1 MMRRKT
7 HRHSWV
13 HLLLLLASAGSWLG
27 CAVTDAK
34 SLPDKLI
41 RLLPPLAG
49 CHNEGLGRQRRR
61 RGAFD
66 RSRRSAL
73 FSGGSSSAAPSSAL
87 PRSSLP
93 RSRNRSGASLS
104 LRQRLFPP
112 WNLSHQIDEKGFLK
126 TLYRRVPGDWEP
138 EVKLR
143 TSHGVTARC
152 RIRQVPG
159 DGNCL
164 FHSISLCLRHAV
176 NGTHW
181 KLDGSSSLEELYRHS
196 HELRQQAV
204 QCLASPSRRL
214 FLQGRESLK
223 ATELV
228 QAAAAQYHLTPEE
241 YCECMS
247 QSSVWGGGPEIV
259 ALCNLLQRP
268 IHVYELA
275 TAVVRGA
282 PSEPQHRRQHPQ
294 QHPQNHP
301 YQDRPEEEGVD
312 LDSSPSSFV
321 LRRMA
326 CFGSPK
332 FDHRRPL
339 HILSADSRF
348 PDVPPGQQL
357 SSGNHFLAVFPA
369 QRASKPTSR
378 RKLRGG
384 GGAAADLRME
394 DGVSGGI
401 DADVHDDEDL
411 DMDYDYD
418 DLDSWDGEVMILE
431 RSQGG
436 RGDYDDSEYG
446 HHDECGEEHG
456 EGSTGSLTSWVRSW
470 CGRLWDRRSLW

>member
-1 MMRRKT
+1 
-7 HRHSWV
+7 
-13 HLLLLLASAGSWLG
+13 LLLASAGSWLG
-27 CAVTDAK
+27 CACTDAK
-34 SLPDKLI
+34 SMPEKFS
-41 RLLPPLAG
+41 RLQPPLAG
-49 CHNEGLGRQRRR
+49 CHNEGLNQQQQRRR
-61 RGAFD
+61 SS
-66 RSRRSAL
+66 RSFGRNRRSAL
-73 FSGGSSSAAPSSAL
+73 FWGGSSAAPSSAL

-93 RSRNRSGASLS
+93 RSRNRSASLS

-112 WNLSHQIDEKGFLK
+112 WNLSHQIDDKGFLK
-126 TLYRRVPGDWEP
+126 TLYRRVPGEWEP

-143 TSHGVTARC
+143 TSHGVSARC

-181 KLDGSSSLEELYRHS
+181 RLDGAGSLEELYLHS
-196 HELRQQAV
+196 HELRQKAV
-204 QCLASPSRRL
+204 QCLASPTRRL

-282 PSEPQHRRQHPQ
+282 QSEPHRQQHAQHHPQ
-294 QHPQNHP
+294 SQ
-301 YQDRPEEEGVD
+301 YRDRMAEDDDE

-369 QRASKPTSR
+369 QRGPKPTSR

-384 GGAAADLRME
+384 GGAADPDDRRFNAFGAIDPDVE
-394 DGVSGGI
+394 D
-401 DADVHDDEDL
+401 DDDDL

-418 DLDSWDGEVMILE
+418 DVDGWDGEVLILD
-431 RSQGG
+431 RSQGE
-436 RGDYDDSEYG
+436 RRDYDDSEYG
-446 HHDECGEEHG
+446 DNDDAGDGHRQ
-456 EGSTGSLTSWVRSW
+456 GSTGSLSSWMRSW
-470 CGRLWDRRSLW
+470 CGRLLGRRSLW